1 MMRCGAGLDP
11 DQAWRELLKERQN
24 MPALQLTADNN
35 DACRIDAMDL
45 KDRLCDVETDG
56 RDRFHASLPQNR
68 DRPSGDHFNGTYA
81 PVGEP
86 SAASVAGLP
95 TDQRGLTS
103 IN

>member
-68 DRPSGDHFNGTYA
+68 DRPSGDHFNGTYV
-81 PVGEP
+81 PVGGAVH
-86 SAASVAGLP
+86 SIMSGLSSP
-95 TDQRGLTS
+95 MPPRCE
-103 IN
+103 IP